1 MWLAV
6 WPGVVTASM
15 VQPSPVTTSP
25 SASARSGRKSV
36 SLLASSRG
44 ASPTLSGRAARC
56 GPSASTVAPV
66 AALIARHRRRMIAM
80 GMGDEDMGD
89 GLAAHGVE
97 QRRDMGLVI
106 GPGSTM
112 ATRPRPMM

>member
-1 MWLAV
+1 MAPSGGATTGVDHAITWSPENSRLPSLNANDMWLAV

-15 VQPSPVTTSP
+15 VKPLPATTSP

-56 GPSASTVAPV
+56 GPSASTSAPV
-66 AALIARHRRRMIAM
+66 AALIAGTA
-80 GMGDEDMGD
+80 GE
-89 GLAAHGVE
+89 
-97 QRRDMGLVI
+97 
-106 GPGSTM
+106 
-112 ATRPRPMM
+112 